1 MVAATLVMPAAGD
14 GPARALAELRRARRV
29 RRMGDTTFG
38 DVAYRVYV
46 TALLSLFA
54 VFTASGWV
62 GDDTVSASTAHDIA
76 RDAPPW
82 LGLLAALAVLGGVRA
97 GSRGGPLAIE
107 APDVYHV
114 LLAPIDR
121 GAVLR
126 RPLSRSVASAALWGA
141 LGGALAGDLAGQ
153 RLPGDG
159 LAWVASGGLAG
170 ATGAIL
176 TVGAALLVA
185 GRSIPRFVP
194 LPAAL
199 ALVAWSIADVADRGV
214 PAPATVL
221 GRIGV
226 WAIDFD
232 AAGVAAPMV
241 AIAIVGA
248 AAMTIG
254 GLSIEAAR
262 RRTALVGQLR
272 FAVTQQ
278 DLRTV
283 LVLRRQLANE
293 VMRARPRFP
302 SLAGRPADA
311 LPVLTRDL
319 QNLARWPLVRIGRVA
334 GLGVVAGLC
343 MRGVWSGTTPLV
355 LVAGLAS
362 FVAALDAIEPLA
374 QDLDRPT
381 RLASYPRPDGWVL
394 ARHLVGPTI
403 VMVLVGGVALATA
416 VVVDPSSHVAALG
429 AMAIVPAALAAV
441 AGAAVSVVSEPML
454 DASTEAMIP
463 PEIGGPRVLLRAA
476 WPPAIAV
483 IGLLP
488 VITAHRAERAG
499 DPAAPVLLGT
509 AVSVVVLAAAV
520 AAWVRFRA
528 DIHAAITNPFS
539 QQTSGT
545 QLPSGTRRGS
555 TSR

>member
-1 MVAATLVMPAAGD
+1 MVAATLVTPAAGD
-14 GPARALAELRRARRV
+14 GPAHALGDLRRARRM

-62 GDDTVSASTAHDIA
+62 GDETASSSTAHDIA

-107 APDVYHV
+107 APDVHHV

-170 ATGAIL
+170 ATGAVL

-214 PAPATVL
+214 QAPATVL

-232 AAGVAAPMV
+232 AAGIAAPVV

-293 VMRARPRFP
+293 VMRSRPRFP
-302 SLAGRPADA
+302 SLRGRPAYA

-334 GLGVVAGLC
+334 GLGVVIGLC

-394 ARHLVGPTI
+394 ARHLAGPTI
-403 VMVLVGGVALATA
+403 VMMLVGGVALATA
-416 VVVDPSSHVAALG
+416 VLVDPSSHVAALG
-429 AMAIVPAALAAV
+429 AMAIVPAAL
-441 AGAAVSVVSEPML
+441 AVSVVSEPML

-463 PEIGGPRVLLRAA
+463 PEIGGPRVLFRAA

-483 IGLLP
+483 LGLVP

-499 DPAAPVLLGT
+499 NPAAPVLLST
-509 AVSVVVLAAAV
+509 AVSVAVLAAIV
-520 AAWVRFRA
+520 AAWVRFRS

-539 QQTSGT
+539 QQPPGT
-545 QLPSGTRRGS
+545 PQPPEARRGS
-555 TSR
+555 ASR